1 MFFHMVWAVSV
12 WLTEPKADAAKGH
25 AYGRPSKSKLSHSV
39 STVHPLTKR
48 AVIASIYYTSSIY
61 TRLLWLPAQSREKK
75 ELLCRLLIIFYWS
88 INWGWLVR
96 DWPLIKMQTGQS
108 TELHFFQLNRSGFKG
123 SRIMKRPS
131 LNYRFYMLSRTQ
143 NAPDTLFACRW
154 RNLHGPDR
162 VVGLQLDADS
172 CYVVYILAVGLTPLD
187 RLVSMNAKWLLIQPC
202 SYSLLVIWM
211 GYLEPAAASLLFRTC
226 FRLLF

>member
-1 MFFHMVWAVSV
+1 MVWAVSV

-61 TRLLWLPAQSREKK
+61 TRLLWLPAQSWEKK

-88 INWGWLVR
+88 INTDWLVR

-108 TELHFFQLNRSGFKG
+108 TELHFFQLNRSGFFLQIIYYIRYIKG
-123 SRIMKRPS
+123 SRIMKCPS
-131 LNYRFYMLSRTQ
+131 LNYRFYMPIRTQ
-143 NAPDTLFACRW
+143 KAPDTFFACRW
-154 RNLHGPDR
+154 RNLHGLDR
-162 VVGLQLDADS
+162 VVGLQLDADC
-172 CYVVYILAVGLTPLD
+172 CYVVHNLAVGLTPLATG
-187 RLVSMNAKWLLIQPC
+187 SWAWK
-202 SYSLLVIWM
+202 
-211 GYLEPAAASLLFRTC
+211 
-226 FRLLF
+226 

>member
-39 STVHPLTKR
+39 STVHLLTKC

-61 TRLLWLPAQSREKK
+61 TRLLWLPAQSWEKK
-75 ELLCRLLIIFYWS
+75 ELLCRLLVIFYWS
-88 INWGWLVR
+88 INWDWLVR

-108 TELHFFQLNRSGFKG
+108 TEIHFFQLNRSGFFLQIIYYIRNIKG

-131 LNYRFYMLSRTQ
+131 LNYRFYVPSRTQ
-143 NAPDTLFACRW
+143 KASFFACRW
-154 RNLHGPDR
+154 HNLHGPDR
-162 VVGLQLDADS
+162 VVGLQLDAD
-172 CYVVYILAVGLTPLD
+172 CYYVVYNLAVGLTPLATSS
-187 RLVSMNAKWLLIQPC
+187 RAWI
-202 SYSLLVIWM
+202 
-211 GYLEPAAASLLFRTC
+211 
-226 FRLLF
+226 